1 MCHARAHPDGDL
13 VKYLCEACERLI
25 PPAAFRVE
33 QGVLVMTCSRCG
45 GDTRGDS
52 PLAGVRAEG
61 GVQLAQGAGWPEV
74 GAQAPRWPEPAR
86 TEGTAALNV
95 VPLRPTGDQV
105 RTAAELARSGDA
117 FSVPQGFCP
126 KCIGVRRESASTC
139 PHCGLEFV
147 NFRPEEHQPS
157 PALEEDWLEVLQRWD
172 DPAVHDRMLS
182 KASARGELVSVGRLY
197 RIRLAQVPEDL
208 YARRGREE
216 VMRLAAA
223 SASTALTPSA
233 APDRKQRVRLAAVGF
248 LLVLALTVAIS
259 LVLRLREAMG
269 D

>member
-1 MCHARAHPDGDL
+1 M
-13 VKYLCEACERLI
+13 KYLCEACERLI

-52 PLAGVRAEG
+52 PLAVVMADGA
-61 GVQLAQGAGWPEV
+61 VQLERGAGWPDMA
-74 GAQAPRWPEPAR
+74 AQAPRRPEPAR

-117 FSVPQGFCP
+117 FSVPPGFCP
-126 KCIGVRRESASTC
+126 KCVGVRREDASTC

-147 NFRPEEHQPS
+147 NFRPEEHRPS
-157 PALEEDWLEVLQRWD
+157 DALEEDWLEVLQHWD
-172 DPAVHDRMLS
+172 DPAVHDRMLA
-182 KASARGELVSVGRLY
+182 KASARSELVAVGRLY
-197 RIRLAQVPEDL
+197 RIRLAQVPDDL

-223 SASTALTPSA
+223 SASSVLTPSA
-233 APDRKQRVRLAAVGF
+233 GPDRKQRMKLAVVGF

-259 LVLRLREAMG
+259 LLLRLREAMG
-269 D
+269 E

>member
-1 MCHARAHPDGDL
+1 M
-13 VKYLCEACERLI
+13 KYLCEACERLI

-45 GDTRGDS
+45 GDTRGEE
-52 PLAGVRAEG
+52 PLAVVRADG
-61 GVQLAQGAGWPEV
+61 AVQTEPGAGWPDM
-74 GAQAPRWPEPAR
+74 GAQVAPRRAEPPR
-86 TEGTAALNV
+86 TEGAAALNV

-126 KCIGVRRESASTC
+126 KCVGVRRESASTC
-139 PHCGLEFV
+139 PHCGLEFI

-197 RIRLAQVPEDL
+197 RIRLAQVPDDL

-233 APDRKQRVRLAAVGF
+233 PGDRKQRMRMAAVGF
-248 LLVLALTVAIS
+248 ILVLALTVFIS
-259 LVLRLREAMG
+259 LVLRLRESMG
-269 D
+269 E

>member
-1 MCHARAHPDGDL
+1 

-45 GDTRGDS
+45 GDTRGES
-52 PLAGVRAEG
+52 PLAGVMAEG
-61 GVQLAQGAGWPEV
+61 AVQAERGQGWPDL
-74 GAQAPRWPEPAR
+74 GAQAPRRPEPAR
-86 TEGTAALNV
+86 TEGMAALNV

-117 FSVPQGFCP
+117 FSVPEGFCP
-126 KCIGVRRESASTC
+126 KCIGVRREGASTC

-147 NFRPEEHQPS
+147 NFHPEEHRPS
-157 PALEEDWLEVLQRWD
+157 PALEEDWLEVLQHWD
-172 DPAVHDRMLS
+172 DPTGHDRMLA
-182 KASARGELVSVGRLY
+182 KAAARGELVSVGRLY

-223 SASTALTPSA
+223 SASSALTPSA
-233 APDRKQRVRLAAVGF
+233 GPDRKQRQRLVVVGI
-248 LLVLALTVAIS
+248 LLVMAASLFIS
-259 LVLRLREAMG
+259 LLLRLREGMG
-269 D
+269 E

>member
-1 MCHARAHPDGDL
+1 

-45 GDTRGDS
+45 GDTRGEE
-52 PLAGVRAEG
+52 PLAVVRVDGA
-61 GVQLAQGAGWPEV
+61 VQTEQGAGWPEL
-74 GAQAPRWPEPAR
+74 GAQAPRRPEPAR
-86 TEGTAALNV
+86 TEGAAALNV

-117 FSVPQGFCP
+117 FSVPPGFCP
-126 KCIGVRRESASTC
+126 KCIGVRREGASTC

-172 DPAVHDRMLS
+172 DPAMHDRMLS

-216 VMRLAAA
+216 VMRLAAV
-223 SASTALTPSA
+223 SASTALTPSGG
-233 APDRKQRVRLAAVGF
+233 PDRKQRMRLALVGF
-248 LLVLALTVAIS
+248 LFVVAFTVVIS
-259 LVLRLREAMG
+259 LLLRLRETMG
-269 D
+269 E